1 LPDRSGGHGT
11 HKFHT
16 SLVACDERDQHVT
29 TGFEDWC
36 ADQGVHP
43 ETFGAWEAYERT
55 VLVAS

>member
-1 LPDRSGGHGT
+1 MFL
-11 HKFHT
+11 T
-16 SLVACDERDQHVT
+16 SLVACDERDLHVT